1 MRKRASEKPQAA
13 FAELENHNGFS
24 VVYQN
29 ARHNG
34 TDNERGGVVGP
45 NRERLSSAVRLV
57 YGCLFAGLPIAAKS
71 HRSF

>member
-13 FAELENHNGFS
+13 FAELENYNGFS

-45 NRERLSSAVRLV
+45 NREPLPSAVWLARRQASARLSIRWAS
-57 YGCLFAGLPIAAKS
+57 YCG
-71 HRSF
+71 